1 VSGVLAVIL
10 SAAQELCG
18 RLARPFAEFTL
29 SAANGLR
36 VTGILSKCLVTDVG
50 LRQNSKFCVTID
62 KDSVPTCSIYS
73 AFRIRC

>member
-1 VSGVLAVIL
+1 MSGVLAVIL
-10 SAAQELCG
+10 SAAQDLCG
-18 RLARPFAEFTL
+18 RLARPFA
-29 SAANGLR
+29 ALR
-36 VTGILSKCLVTDVG
+36 VTGILSKCLVTDAG